1 MRWFR
6 HVQWRHS
13 EYIVRRML
21 SLEEDQRRIIDGVN
35 KDIKTADVRVEDA
48 DGGS

>member
-6 HVQWRHS
+6 HVQWRDS

-35 KDIKTADVRVEDA
+35 KDIKAADVE
-48 DGGS
+48 